1 MIAGTPQTDKQLLAE
16 KIWLLYYNDV
26 LYRSGIITREAYHKM
41 IHKINSRT
49 KTVEER
55 PDPAVQKI
63 QEYR

>member
-1 MIAGTPQTDKQLLAE
+1 MIAETPKNDKQLLAE

-26 LYRSGIITREAYHKM
+26 LYRRGIITADAYHKM

-49 KTVEER
+49 KTLDEKPRET
-55 PDPAVQKI
+55 